1 MSSFQLPAELWD
13 KIAACCNQYDFYN
26 LCLASKEFYSIFTR
40 HLYFDISIST
50 PRQEAAFLTS
60 ECRQALRHNC
70 AHLRRFKTRS
80 NNPEVLAVIK
90 DLPKV
95 VLTHINLCGRPMS
108 TLGLEHFIEILEKN
122 PFLMYLR
129 IFHPPEF
136 DPSMENGGKLLKA
149 IGRRLQRMLM
159 LELFEG
165 SRLIAEPWEIREF
178 FETVSPY
185 LHYLAIRLTVD
196 QLEYMD
202 PQQFLRMSEPVKG
215 RHATHPYLTTL
226 KLDIGLRQ
234 PEDLVAPEG
243 HPPCWPLILVPFIK
257 GCPKLE
263 EIEDDEGE
271 GQDFNLIRSPTWIHT
286 YPEVRAALKEI
297 FPITHTQCVFDARYP
312 EWGTKDLDCAMEI
325 QAIMDH
331 DDYMDDSTDSPMLC
345 QLVHLDRFM
354 VPFPRT
360 MRTIGLAARSG
371 FIRNLFIEDGEKF
384 ESLEILK
391 ILRQA
396 QEVMQRMHSW
406 TTLPVL
412 YDSVMD
418 PKPWTCVN
426 LTQLEIQ
433 IRSVFRPDIKTDY
446 RGKPLP
452 NLDDG
457 WYHEDFYDAIVETHR
472 SIYKRLA
479 SLSNLQILTLGLKT
493 DHDRLESSKNEAGQ
507 KVYFDPLLQ
516 IDCLDFSLEYGLDI
530 LGDLTQMR
538 ILAVNHMDHRIGVK
552 ELQWMDRSWPSLQYV
567 EGIIR
572 NTNPKKPFG
581 RPFAVDDPVIDKL
594 DQSFGLF

>member
-1 MSSFQLPAELWD
+1 MSPQLPGELWD
-13 KIAACCNQYDFYN
+13 MVAASCNQYDLYN
-26 LCLASKEFYSIFTR
+26 LCLASKEFNTTFTR

-70 AHLRRFKTRS
+70 IHFRRFKTRS
-80 NNPEVLAVIK
+80 DNPEVLAVLK
-90 DLPKV
+90 DLPRL
-95 VLTHINLCGRPMS
+95 VLTHLNLCGWDLS
-108 TLGLEHFIEILEKN
+108 TKGIDHFIEILKKN
-122 PFLMYLR
+122 PFLWHLR
-129 IFHPPEF
+129 IFGPPKY
-136 DPSMENGGKLLKA
+136 SSGVENGGRLLKVIA
-149 IGRRLQRMLM
+149 RTQQNLRK

-165 SRLIAEPWEIREF
+165 SRLIAEPWDIREF

-185 LHYLAIRLTVD
+185 LDYLAIRLTVD

-202 PQQFLRMSEPVKG
+202 PKQVLRMKKPVKG

-234 PEDLVAPEG
+234 PEDLIAPQG
-243 HPPCWPLILVPFIK
+243 HPPCWPMILIPFIN
-257 GCPKLE
+257 GCPNLVD
-263 EIEDDEGE
+263 IEDDEGE
-271 GQDFNLIRSPTWIHT
+271 GRDDNLIRSPTWIHT
-286 YPEVRAALKEI
+286 YPAVRAALKKI
-297 FPITHTQCVFDARYP
+297 FTFSFTQCVFDARYP
-312 EWGTKDLDCAMEI
+312 EWGTEDLDCAMEI
-325 QAIMDH
+325 QAIMDN
-331 DDYMDDSTDSPMLC
+331 DDYMGEPVLC

-396 QEVMQRMHSW
+396 RGVMQRMHSW
-406 TTLPVL
+406 KTLPVL
-412 YDSVMD
+412 YDSVLD
-418 PKPWTCVN
+418 PKPWICIN

-433 IRSVFRPDIKTDY
+433 IRSVFRPDIKTNY
-446 RGKPLP
+446 RGEPLP

-479 SLSNLQILTLGLKT
+479 SLSNLQILTLGLQT
-493 DHDRLESSKNEAGQ
+493 DYDKLESSKNEAGK

-530 LGDLTQMR
+530 LGALTQMR
-538 ILAVNHMDHRIGVK
+538 RLAVNHMDHRIGVK
-552 ELQWMDRSWPSLQYV
+552 ELKWMDRNWPCLECVQGV
-567 EGIIR
+567 IR
-572 NTNPKKPFG
+572 NTNNPKKPYG

-594 DQSFGLF
+594 DMSFYLY